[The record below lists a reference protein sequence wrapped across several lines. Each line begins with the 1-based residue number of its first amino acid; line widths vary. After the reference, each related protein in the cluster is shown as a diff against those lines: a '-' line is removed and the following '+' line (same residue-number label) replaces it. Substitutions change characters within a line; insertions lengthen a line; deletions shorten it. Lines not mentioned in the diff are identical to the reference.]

1 MISYYK
7 INLITEPV
15 DDVSV
20 TPRKVTEV
28 VASTLSPLSVV
39 LSYPKGVYLYINF
52 NVKFFKRQ
60 LFKIKYYVGMLTEL
74 ARPAYWIPD
83 EEAPRCAGCD
93 LTFGTSSE
101 RARHH
106 CRQCGQSVCNACS
119 PHRYE
124 KFVRC

>member
-52 NVKFFKRQ
+52 
-60 LFKIKYYVGMLTEL
+60 
-74 ARPAYWIPD
+74 
-83 EEAPRCAGCD
+83 
-93 LTFGTSSE
+93 
-101 RARHH
+101 
-106 CRQCGQSVCNACS
+106 
-119 PHRYE
+119 
-124 KFVRC
+124 